1 MKNKNSYYI
10 QQLKGFVI
18 SSQKSLDF
26 GQNAQNRLVVG
37 VDLMGFVQ
45 TRLKE
50 VNFSKSQQIILIEES
65 ILDNF
70 LQNLP
75 VPNCAALF

>member
-50 VNFSKSQQIILIEES
+50 VDFFKES
-65 ILDNF
+65 TNHFDRRINS
-70 LQNLP
+70 
-75 VPNCAALF
+75 